1 MSNAMRRKVKE
12 LDPYLKGRI
21 GEALIQLQEL
31 KKPSNLPGTSRVY
44 YTGNW
49 AKDVYDNFTDK
60 QAATIFAK
68 VAKMKEGLSLSQQ
81 KLPTFKDEEGQE
93 WSGYDYIARKL

>member
-1 MSNAMRRKVKE
+1 MMRRKVKE

-31 KKPSNLPGTSRVY
+31 HKPSNRSGTSRVY

-68 VAKMKEGLSLSQQ
+68 VANMKDGLSLSQQ

>member
-1 MSNAMRRKVKE
+1 MSNMMRRKVKE

-21 GEALIQLQEL
+21 GEALIQLEEL
-31 KKPSNLPGTSRVY
+31 KKPSNVIGTSKVY

-60 QAATIFAK
+60 QAAVIFSK
-68 VAKMKEGLSLSQQ
+68 VAKMKDGLSLTQT
-81 KLPTFKDEEGQE
+81 KLPSFVDEEGQE
-93 WSGYDYIARKL
+93 WTGYDYVARKI

>member
-1 MSNAMRRKVKE
+1 MRRKVKE

-21 GEALIQLQEL
+21 GEALIQLEEL
-31 KKPSNLPGTSRVY
+31 KKPSNVIGTSKVY

-60 QAATIFAK
+60 QAAVIFSK
-68 VAKMKEGLSLSQQ
+68 VAKMKDGLSLTQT
-81 KLPTFKDEEGQE
+81 KLPSFVDEEGQE
-93 WSGYDYIARKL
+93 WTGYDYVARKI

>member
-1 MSNAMRRKVKE
+1 MRRKVKE

-21 GEALIQLQEL
+21 GEALIQLEEL
-31 KKPSNLPGTSRVY
+31 KKPSNVIGTSKVY

-60 QAATIFAK
+60 QAAVIFSK
-68 VAKMKEGLSLSQQ
+68 VAKMKDGLSLSYQV
-81 KLPTFKDEEGQE
+81 L
-93 WSGYDYIARKL
+93 